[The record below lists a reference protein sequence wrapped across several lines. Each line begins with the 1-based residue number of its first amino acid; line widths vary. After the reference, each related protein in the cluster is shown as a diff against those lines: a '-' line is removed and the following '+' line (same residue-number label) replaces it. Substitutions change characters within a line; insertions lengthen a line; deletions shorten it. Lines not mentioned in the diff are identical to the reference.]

1 MIEAQK
7 QLVPIR
13 TPESAFRGD
22 IVRVLGDGAA
32 SSSAERGQLPV
43 ARVVEIYAAMSRARL
58 VDLQLERLQRQGR
71 IGFHVGA
78 LGEEAAVVAAAAAL
92 SSDDW
97 ILPCYREAAAL
108 LYRGFPL
115 ATYLDN
121 MFGNADDPVK
131 GRQMP
136 DHYTCRA
143 LRYGS
148 VSSPIGTQITHA
160 VGLAYGIKRKKR
172 REVCAVFF
180 GDGATSSNDF
190 HAGLN
195 FAGVWK
201 VPVLFLLRNN
211 RWAISLPS
219 DKQSAAKHLV
229 DKAAG
234 YGIPAVRCDGN
245 DALAVHL
252 TVSEAR
258 ERALRGEG
266 ATLVELETYRRG
278 SHSTSDD
285 PRVYRDESEVKE
297 WERMDPVR
305 RLRDHL
311 VSVGAWDDAREA
323 ELERAVGAELKA
335 AITAAEAKPKP
346 ALSTIFDGVYA
357 ETPWHLRE
365 QRAECEAGP
374 RPDTEK

>member
-1 MIEAQK
+1 MVEAQK
-7 QLVPIR
+7 KPSLVR

-22 IVRVLGDGAA
+22 VVRVLGDGAKTA
-32 SSSAERGQLPV
+32 GSERSPLPV
-43 ARVVEIYAAMSRARL
+43 ARAVAIYEAMARARL
-58 VDLQLERLQRQGR
+58 VDQKLETLQRQGR

-78 LGEEAAVVAAAAAL
+78 LGEEAAVVASAAAL
-92 SSDDW
+92 APEDW
-97 ILPCYREAAAL
+97 ILPCYRELAAL

-115 ATYLDN
+115 AKYLDN

-136 DHYTCRA
+136 DHYTCKA

-160 VGLAYGIKRKKR
+160 VGLAYGIKKKKK

-195 FAGVWK
+195 FAGLWK

-219 DKQSAAKHLV
+219 DQQTAAKHLV

-252 TVSEAR
+252 TVAEAR

-266 ATLVELETYRRG
+266 PTLVELETYRRG

-285 PRVYRDESEVKE
+285 PRVYRDESEVQE

-305 RLRDHL
+305 RLREHL
-311 VSVGAWDDAREA
+311 VAQGAWSEVKEA
-323 ELERAVGAELKA
+323 ELERAVMAELKA
-335 AITAAEAKPKP
+335 CIAAAEAKPKP
-346 ALSTIFDGVYA
+346 ALATMFEDVYA
-357 ETPWHLRE
+357 EVPWHLEE
-365 QRAECEAGP
+365 QRQECESGP

>member
-1 MIEAQK
+1 MDEAQK
-7 QLVPIR
+7 QSVPIR
-13 TPESAFRGD
+13 TPERAFEGD
-22 IVRVLGDGAA
+22 VIRVLGGAP
-32 SSSAERGQLPV
+32 STSAERARLP
-43 ARVVEIYAAMSRARL
+43 AERVVEMYEVMSRARL
-58 VDLQLERLQRQGR
+58 VDLQLEKLQRQGR
-71 IGFHVGA
+71 IGFHVGG
-78 LGEEAAVVAAAAAL
+78 LGEEAAIVASAAAL
-92 SSDDW
+92 SADDW

-115 ATYLDN
+115 SKYFDH
-121 MFGNADDPVK
+121 MFGNEADPVM

-148 VSSPIGTQITHA
+148 VSSPIGTQIAHA
-160 VGLAYGIKRKKR
+160 VGLAYAIKRKKK

-190 HAGLN
+190 HAGMN

-219 DKQSAAKHLV
+219 EKQTAAEHLA
-229 DKAAG
+229 DKAAA
-234 YGIPAVRCDGN
+234 YGVPSVRCDGN

-266 ATLVELETYRRG
+266 PTLVELETYRRG

-285 PRVYRDESEVKE
+285 PRAYRDESEVKE

-311 VSVGAWDDAREA
+311 VSLDAWDDAREA
-323 ELERAVGAELKA
+323 ELERAAKAEIKA
-335 AITAAEAKPKP
+335 AVAAAEGRPKP
-346 ALSTIFDGVYA
+346 ALSTMFEDVYA
-357 ETPWHLRE
+357 EPPWHLLE
-365 QRAECEAGP
+365 QRDECETGP
-374 RPDTEK
+374 RPEMEK